1 MPKTYAKITGVHG
14 YVPEYTL
21 TNKKLATMVD
31 TNDDW
36 ITTRTGIKERR
47 ILKEKNQG
55 STFMAIKAVEGLLQK
70 TSTPAHTIDLII
82 CATVTPDL
90 VLPANAGIIA
100 HAVGAKNAIG
110 YDLQAACSGFLYALE
125 TAAQYIENK
134 KYQKIIV
141 IGVDKMSSIVDYED
155 RTTCILFGD
164 GAGALL
170 LEPSFKKE
178 GIINSI
184 LKMDGSGE
192 KYLHQKAG
200 GSRRPPTH
208 DTIENRE
215 HYLYQ
220 DGKAVFK
227 FAVNSMI
234 DVVNM
239 ILKKNQLKKEAI
251 DFLVPHQANYRIIK
265 AIGESLALSEDK
277 IMITI
282 DHFGNT
288 TAATIPL
295 CLWMYE
301 KKLQPG
307 HQLILTTFGA
317 GFTWGSMYVIW

>member
-1 MPKTYAKITGVHG
+1 MQKIYAKIAGVHG
-14 YVPEYTL
+14 YIPEYTL
-21 TNKKLATMVD
+21 TNQELSSIVD
-31 TNDDW
+31 TSDYW

-55 STFMAIKAVEGLLQK
+55 SAFMAIKAVKGLLQK
-70 TSTPAHTIDLII
+70 TDTDPSSIDLII
-82 CATVTPDL
+82 CATITPDL
-90 VLPANAGIIA
+90 ILPANAGIIA
-100 HAVGAKNAIG
+100 HAVEAKNAIG

-125 TAAQYIENK
+125 NAAQYIENGKYK
-134 KYQKIIV
+134 KIVV
-141 IGVDKMSSIVDYED
+141 IGVDKMSSIVNYED
-155 RTTCILFGD
+155 RTTCVLFGD
-164 GAGALL
+164 GAGAVLL
-170 LEPSFKKE
+170 TPSEEKR
-178 GIINSI
+178 GVINSI

-200 GSRRPPTH
+200 GSRRPPTY
-208 DTIENRE
+208 TTLNNKE

-220 DGKAVFK
+220 DGKTVFK
-227 FAVNSMI
+227 YAVNSMI
-234 DVVNM
+234 DVVKN
-239 ILKKNQLKKEAI
+239 IIRINQLTTEKI

-265 AIGESLALSEDK
+265 AIGENLNMSEDK

-282 DHFGNT
+282 DKLGNT

-307 HQLILTTFGA
+307 HKLIFTTFGA